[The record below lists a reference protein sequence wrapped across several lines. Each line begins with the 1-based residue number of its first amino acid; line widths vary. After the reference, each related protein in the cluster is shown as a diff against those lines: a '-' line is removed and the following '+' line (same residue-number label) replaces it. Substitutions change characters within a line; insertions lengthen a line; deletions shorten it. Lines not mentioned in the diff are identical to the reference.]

1 VKIILLFAACLLSWG
16 MWGIALHR
24 ISRSPYFHRAD
35 YQQCITVHNGPISRP
50 DGYTTHPYSSQGS
63 VA

>member
-1 VKIILLFAACLLSWG
+1 VKIIFLFAACLLSWT
-16 MWGIALHR
+16 MWGIAMHCV
-24 ISRSPYFHRAD
+24 SHPYFHHAD

-50 DGYTTHPYSSQGS
+50 DGYTTHPYSSSGS